1 MNKESRVLDDLKT
14 WSGVNAEKFTAVNLS
29 ALARGSNIR
38 RVDVVEA
45 VQNLLLAGDLEQA
58 CVGAPGSHTN
68 VFRLVETSVFK
79 ED

>member
-1 MNKESRVLDDLKT
+1 MNETKVLDELKM
-14 WSGVNAEKFTAVNLS
+14 WSDVNAEEFTAVNLS
-29 ALARGSNIR
+29 ALARGCEMT